1 MVLQRMTER
10 ARRELRV
17 ITNSTKKR
25 ERRSL
30 LFESRGVDPRNGEP
44 RCQTTTSLGSTSAP
58 DGTERVMPCNSI
70 PPTAGVYV
78 LYGIR
83 NAFLLRPISYLAG
96 HSESVVLHSP
106 QGLWH
111 IWKKGCRAICII
123 ETDATI
129 PHEIFS
135 RMGGDTGDIDLVV
148 HPERDCPL
156 SSRLP
161 RTWPH
166 GALIIF
172 SPSPW
177 AEILQYSIQD
187 AFLHSLGSVFA
198 CAHRN
203 KGKIPVHT
211 VSYLCPEG
219 QYSVADRP
227 RAHFYPGKSFESR
240 NYSIAPIILNPYTRA
255 CIPASIKVLQ

>member
-1 MVLQRMTER
+1 MSDNDINRFNFRSRWHR
-10 ARRELRV
+10 ARDAMQLHSA
-17 ITNSTKKR
+17 N
-25 ERRSL
+25 RRSICTVWYPKRFPTSSDFL
-30 LFESRGVDPRNGEP
+30 PRWPLGV
-44 RCQTTTSLGSTSAP
+44 RCPAL
-58 DGTERVMPCNSI
+58 
-70 PPTAGVYV
+70 TARTVAH
-78 LYGIR
+78 LE
-83 NAFLLRPISYLAG
+83 N
-96 HSESVVLHSP
+96 
-106 QGLWH
+106 
-111 IWKKGCRAICII
+111 GCRAICII

-187 AFLHSLGSVFA
+187 AFLHSLDSVFA

-240 NYSIAPIILNPYTRA
+240 NYPIAPIILNPYTRA